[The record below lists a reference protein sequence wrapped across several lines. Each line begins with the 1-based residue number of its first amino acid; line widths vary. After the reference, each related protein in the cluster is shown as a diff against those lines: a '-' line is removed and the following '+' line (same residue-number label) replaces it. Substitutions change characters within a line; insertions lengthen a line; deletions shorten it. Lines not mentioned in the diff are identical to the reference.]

1 MATMCIKWSANHCSL
16 TCSPTST
23 VIKVVHTL
31 PPSGNPIT
39 PLFPGGAIL
48 MGETV
53 KVQQSRA
60 VNQLVWNVGMIGA
73 RRLPLLC
80 AGLWLRSSPHRRRRW
95 INCIAAVSLVFEPSS
110 NVPNT
115 FLAVTTDPA
124 PRHAAW
130 QSCGRHG
137 ATIALLLTCTA
148 VTGLNLRVGRRRS
161 PSRQKVPWA
170 RPAARKTRLTS
181 SRPEMRADR
190 PFSGRKGPM

>member
-1 MATMCIKWSANHCSL
+1 MATMCINWSANHCSL

-31 PPSGNPIT
+31 PPSSNPMT
-39 PLFPGGAIL
+39 PLLPGGAIL

-60 VNQLVWNVGMIGA
+60 ENQLVWNVGMIGA

-80 AGLWLRSSPHRRRRW
+80 AGLRLCSSPHRRRRW
-95 INCIAAVSLVFEPSS
+95 MNCIVAVGLIFEPSS
-110 NVPNT
+110 NVPNA

-137 ATIALLLTCTA
+137 AICNDCATSYFGSA
-148 VTGLNLRVGRRRS
+148 VTGLNLRVGSQRS
-161 PSRQKVPWA
+161 A
-170 RPAARKTRLTS
+170 
-181 SRPEMRADR
+181 
-190 PFSGRKGPM
+190 GC